1 MTLTDAALNWLLEDA
16 KSQGLTLSEYER
28 RYGVILY
35 EKGPLAG
42 PAALRIKRHEIS
54 GGGMN
59 DSDFAIAQHNEK
71 RRAKTRRESRDV
83 LPPNDC
89 D

>member
-1 MTLTDAALNWLLEDA
+1 MARDPALAFFLDDAER
-16 KSQGLTLSEYER
+16 QGLTLSEYEQ
-28 RYGVILY
+28 RYGVIL
-35 EKGPLAG
+35 PAG
-42 PAALRIKRHEIS
+42 KFKNPAEARIKRHEIS

>member
-1 MTLTDAALNWLLEDA
+1 MTADAALKWFLEDA

-28 RYGVILY
+28 LYGVILY
-35 EKGPLAG
+35 ENGPMLG
-42 PAALRIKRHEIS
+42 PTAHRIARAEVR
-54 GGGMN
+54 GGGMT

-71 RRAKTRRESRDV
+71 RRVRARRESRDV